1 MLGAFAL
8 VDGFGVGLGRTAVRL
23 ETTEFAHG
31 AGRRAHYGGGLVTAF
46 QLMGRGMLGVAGEED
61 GVPLEF
67 DGDDELLLRAG
78 FTRSDLRPAR
88 SRSAG
93 GEVGLGAVV
102 GLEGGDAGD
111 DGVVAPGLGVGGRIG
126 WRREDGGDGSDE
138 VVLGVGGEGVGE
150 VGGCGHGGWL

>member
-31 AGRRAHYGGGLVTAF
+31 AGRRTHPGGGLVAAF
-46 QLMGRGMLGVAGEED
+46 QLHGERHVGVAGEED

-88 SRSAG
+88 SARLEARPASA
-93 GEVGLGAVV
+93 LS
-102 GLEGGDAGD
+102 L
-111 DGVVAPGLGVGGRIG
+111 G
-126 WRREDGGDGSDE
+126 WRAATRVMMALLRRASASGDGS
-138 VVLGVGGEGVGE
+138 GG
-150 VGGCGHGGWL
+150 GGRTAATERMRWYWASAGRV

>member
-31 AGRRAHYGGGLVTAF
+31 AGRRTHPGGGLVAAF
-46 QLMGRGMLGVAGEED
+46 QLHGERHVGVAGEED

-93 GEVGLGAVV
+93 GEAGLGAVV

-111 DGVVAPGLGVGGRIG
+111 DGVVAPCLGVGGRIG
-126 WRREDGGDGSDE
+126 WRREDGGDGADE
-138 VVLGVGGEGVGE
+138 VVWASAGRV
-150 VGGCGHGGWL
+150 